1 MSNTK
6 AISQVMARAT
16 GFKVPNVGKIPTLFK
31 REYLDQRTGLITMPM
46 VVAGLTLLALILGLI
61 TMEYQLGDEIT
72 LDLGKV
78 TVTVDGEVYSEA
90 DFEGEFKGQRLT
102 EIMSKAFTGAI
113 SFGILLIL
121 PFVVFFSLLGTLY
134 DDRRERS
141 YLFWKSMPISDT
153 KEVLAKFGFNVFAG
167 PLVLF
172 TWGLALSIVAMVIVT
187 PFIWAH
193 GGSAFDLLWG
203 PAPFISM
210 WFGAAGTYWVLA
222 LWILPILAWLILAS
236 AYAPKKPLIF
246 AVVPIIA
253 IVVAESILRTGDS
266 VILEAIGSRFV
277 EFGYIMEDIFDHANR
292 MQRDDIKI
300 NLLRPGDA
308 WTALMASLA
317 SGTFWIGQLFTGA
330 FLAGAIYLRRYK
342 V

>member
-1 MSNTK
+1 MSSTK
-6 AISQVMARAT
+6 TTSQVIERVR
-16 GFKVPNVGKIPTLFK
+16 GFKIPNVGKIPALFK
-31 REYLDQRTGLITMPM
+31 REYLDQRTGLVTMPM
-46 VVAGLTLLALILGLI
+46 IVAGLTLLALILGLI
-61 TMEYQLGDEIT
+61 TAEYQLGDDVK
-72 LDLGKV
+72 LDLGNV
-78 TVTVDGEVYSEA
+78 TVTLDGEVFTEA
-90 DFEGEFKGQRLT
+90 DLADELDGRKLPEM
-102 EIMSKAFTGAI
+102 ISKAFTGAI

-134 DDRRERS
+134 DDRKERS

-153 KEVLAKFGFNVFAG
+153 KEVLTKFGFNVFAG

-172 TWGLALSIVAMVIVT
+172 AWGLALSIVAMIIVT

-203 PAPFISM
+203 PAPFVSM

-253 IVVAESILRTGDS
+253 IVVAESIIRTGDS

-277 EFGYIMEDIFDHANR
+277 EFGYIMEDVFEHGKR
-292 MQRDDIKI
+292 MQRDDFQVNFLKP
-300 NLLRPGDA
+300 RDA
-308 WTALMASLA
+308 WVALGASLA
-317 SGTFWIGQLFTGA
+317 SAKFWVGQLFTAA

>member
-1 MSNTK
+1 MSSTK
-6 AISQVMARAT
+6 TTSQVIERVR
-16 GFKVPNVGKIPTLFK
+16 GFKIPNVGKIPALFK

-46 VVAGLTLLALILGLI
+46 IVAGLTLLALILGLI
-61 TMEYQLGDEIT
+61 TAEYQLGDEVT
-72 LDLGKV
+72 LDLGNV
-78 TVTVDGEVYSEA
+78 TVTIDGEVYTEA
-90 DFEGEFKGQRLT
+90 DLDEEIDGQKLK
-102 EIMSKAFTGAI
+102 EVISKAFTGAI
-113 SFGILLIL
+113 SFGIILIL

-134 DDRRERS
+134 DDRKERS

-153 KEVLAKFGFNVFAG
+153 KEVLSKFGFNVFAG
-167 PLVLF
+167 PLVLIA
-172 TWGLALSIVAMVIVT
+172 WGLALGLVAMIIVT

-203 PAPFISM
+203 PAPFFSM

-253 IVVAESILRTGDS
+253 IVVAESIIRTGDS
-266 VILEAIGSRFV
+266 VILEMIGSRFV
-277 EFGYIMEDIFDHANR
+277 EFGYIMEDVFEHGNR
-292 MQRDDIKI
+292 MQRDDFQVNFLK
-300 NLLRPGDA
+300 PGDA
-308 WTALMASLA
+308 WAAFVASLA
-317 SGTFWIGQLFTGA
+317 SGKFWIGQLFTGA
-330 FLAGAIYLRRYK
+330 FLAGAVYLRRYR

>member
-1 MSNTK
+1 MSSTK
-6 AISQVMARAT
+6 TISQVMARAR
-16 GFKVPNVGKIPTLFK
+16 GFKVPNIGKIPALFK

-61 TMEYQLGDEIT
+61 TAEYQLGDDVK
-72 LDLGKV
+72 LDLGNV
-78 TVTVDGEVYSEA
+78 TVTLDGEVFTEA
-90 DFEGEFKGQRLT
+90 DIEDELEGRNLPEM
-102 EIMSKAFTGAI
+102 ISKAFTGAI
-113 SFGILLIL
+113 SAGILLIL

-141 YLFWKSMPISDT
+141 YLFWKSMPVSDT
-153 KEVLAKFGFNVFAG
+153 KEVLTKFGFNVFAG

-172 TWGLALSIVAMVIVT
+172 AWGLALGIVAMAIVT

-193 GGSAFDLLWG
+193 GGSALDLLWG
-203 PAPFISM
+203 PAPFLSM

-236 AYAPKKPLIF
+236 AFAPKKPLIF

-253 IVVAESILRTGDS
+253 IAVAESIIRTGDS
-266 VILEAIGSRFV
+266 VFLEAIGSRFV
-277 EFGYIMEDIFDHANR
+277 EFGYIMEDVFDHANR
-292 MQRDDIKI
+292 MKRNDIQV
-300 NLLRPGDA
+300 NLLRPSYA

-317 SGTFWIGQLFTGA
+317 SFKFWIGQLFTGA

>member
-1 MSNTK
+1 
-6 AISQVMARAT
+6 MARAK
-16 GFKVPNVGKIPTLFK
+16 GFKVPNIGKIPALFK

-61 TMEYQLGDEIT
+61 TAEYQLGDEVT

-78 TVTVDGEVYSEA
+78 TVTLDGEVFTEA
-90 DFEGEFKGQRLT
+90 DLAEELDGRKLPEM
-102 EIMSKAFTGAI
+102 ISKAFTGAI

-134 DDRRERS
+134 DDRKERS

-153 KEVLAKFGFNVFAG
+153 KEVLTKFGFNVFAG

-172 TWGLALSIVAMVIVT
+172 AWGLALSIVAMAIVT

-193 GGSAFDLLWG
+193 GGSAFDLLWA
-203 PAPFISM
+203 PAPFLSM

-236 AYAPKKPLIF
+236 AFAPKKPLIF

-253 IVVAESILRTGDS
+253 IVVAESIIRTGDS
-266 VILEAIGSRFV
+266 VFLEAIGSRFV
-277 EFGYIMEDIFDHANR
+277 EFGYIMEDVFDHANR
-292 MQRDDIKI
+292 MRRNDFQV

-308 WTALMASLA
+308 WAALVASLA
-317 SGTFWIGQLFTGA
+317 SFKFWIGQLFTGA